1 MKTKENLAQSLSA
14 WKKDLAAHFEVK
26 PAIYWADL
34 MICVLLGYGSFLAVE
49 LFELSILTQASLYFV
64 SVFAFYRAVLFTHE
78 LTHQDRST
86 LPGFSLA
93 WNLLIGIPLM
103 APSFMYRGVHLDHH
117 KKNSYST
124 KEDGE
129 YIPFGALPFWRT
141 AFYLLQSIYL
151 PFILMIRFGIIGP
164 LSLLHPRLRR
174 EVMEKASSLAIRFDA
189 VRKIPGGVDLRN
201 WYVQEAL
208 AFMFV
213 ATAFYF
219 LLNGLIPWSTFVHYY
234 LVSVA
239 MLFVN
244 AVRTVIAHRYLNANF
259 QELSYEDQLLDSV
272 NIEGNSMVGELLA
285 PVGLRFHALHHIFP
299 SMPYHSLGAAH
310 RALRQK
316 LPPDSFYH
324 LTVEPS
330 FVAAI
335 VTLWNHTH
343 ESSRRND
350 QQAAS

>member
-1 MKTKENLAQSLSA
+1 MKTKENLAQSLST
-14 WKKDLAAHFEVK
+14 WKKDLAPHFVVK
-26 PAIYWADL
+26 PSIYWLDL

-49 LFELSILTQASLYFV
+49 LFALPLLAQIPLFLL

-141 AFYLLQSIYL
+141 AFYLFQSIYL
-151 PFILMIRFGIIGP
+151 PFILMLRFGVIGP
-164 LSLLHPRLRR
+164 LSLFHPRLRR

-189 VRKIPGGVDLRN
+189 VRKVPTGIDLRN

-208 AFMFV
+208 AFLFV
-213 ATAFYF
+213 ATSFY
-219 LLNGLIPWSTFVHYY
+219 LLLTGVIAWSSFFHYY
-234 LVSVA
+234 AVSVA

-244 AVRTVIAHRYLNANF
+244 ALRTVIAHRYLNANF

-272 NIEGNSMVGELLA
+272 NLEGNPLVGELLA

-299 SMPYHSLGAAH
+299 SMPYHSLEAAH
-310 RALRQK
+310 KALRQK
-316 LPPDSFYH
+316 LPADSFYH

-330 FVAAI
+330 FLSAL
-335 VTLWNHTH
+335 VTLWNHSN
-343 ESSRRND
+343 SSERSN